1 MQEGYAQNVGILLLQ
16 NFGIYQYFLRVG
28 LFNKILGVLY
38 LDYYFVIFQKNWR
51 LRLFMAVQRIAG
63 VDHPRQPVT

>member
-38 LDYYFVIFQKNWR
+38 LDYYFVIFQKN
-51 LRLFMAVQRIAG
+51 
-63 VDHPRQPVT
+63 